1 MLLARD
7 VDGTKKV
14 KICSVQPM
22 ALMVFGLGLISLL
35 IEKLDINIIYTYKI
49 QLVRFEIK

>member
-7 VDGTKKV
+7 VDVTKKV
-14 KICSVQPM
+14 RICSVQPM
-22 ALMVFGLGLISLL
+22 ALTVFGLGLISLL
-35 IEKLDINIIYTYKI
+35 KKLDITFTYTCKI